1 MDGSPPSLLS
11 VTPSGSVLQGTP
23 LLQAVGLTKRYGE
36 ERVLD
41 DVSFSVHPAEV
52 LGLIG
57 PNGAGKTTLL
67 EAMAALIPVDSGTLL
82 WHGAALAPAHRRG
95 PMFYLPEGI
104 RPSQEQYVA
113 RVLAFFAAVYQ
124 RPRAQIAETVA
135 AVRLD
140 PVLRKQVFTLSKG
153 YARRLMWA
161 LALLAPHPLLLMD
174 EPFDG
179 FDLKQTREM
188 MAVVRRTAAA
198 GRALVLSTHQLLDAE
213 RVCDRF
219 VLLAGGRTRGEGT
232 LDELRERTGIPT
244 GLEDMFLALA

>member
-1 MDGSPPSLLS
+1 MTQAQLA
-11 VTPSGSVLQGTP
+11 QGQDP
-23 LLQAVGLTKRYGE
+23 LLAVR
-36 ERVLD
+36 
-41 DVSFSVHPAEV
+41 DVSVVFGGIIALNGVSFDMHQGQI

-67 EAMAALIPVDSGTLL
+67 EAVAALIPVDCGAVL
-82 WHGAALAPAHRRG
+82 WRGAASAPSHRRESI
-95 PMFYLPEGI
+95 FYLPEGI
-104 RPSQEQYVA
+104 RPWQEQYVA
-113 RVLAFFAAVYQ
+113 RVLKFFAAVYRQ
-124 RPRAQIAETVA
+124 PRVRIGEAVA
-135 AVRLD
+135 AVGLD
-140 PVLRKQVFTLSKG
+140 PVLRKQVFMLSKG

-188 MAVVRRTAAA
+188 MTVLRRMAAA
-198 GRALVLSTHQLLDAE
+198 GRTVVLSTHQLVDAE

-219 VLLAGGRTRGEGT
+219 VLLAGGRIRAEGT
-232 LDELRERTGIPT
+232 LDELRARTSIST